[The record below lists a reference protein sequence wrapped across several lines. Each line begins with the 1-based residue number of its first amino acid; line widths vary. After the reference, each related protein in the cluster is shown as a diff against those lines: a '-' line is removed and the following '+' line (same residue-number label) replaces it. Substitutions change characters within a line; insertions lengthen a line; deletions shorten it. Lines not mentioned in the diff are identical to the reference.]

1 MSYTIAQLKNDL
13 TAVIHGTTLN
23 QIQNLDGLIDRA
35 GRKLVSEL
43 DPIETIRIA
52 QINNA
57 LYDDV
62 YDYSCPADLKG
73 DRIIDIRPQVNRTTR
88 DRFFQVYNEEFD
100 LYKAKV
106 NPAEVTVQYNTA
118 VKSLRIKKN
127 LTQGLLLNNCNSLTA
142 NGTWTVGGSAT
153 DLTVDELNYI
163 TAGGSLRCNLS
174 AGANPSTGYFENS
187 TMEAVDLSRD
197 EGIGSLF
204 VWVYLPT
211 GSNFTNIILR
221 WGSSSSNYWSAT
233 ATSANNS
240 VAFQNGWN
248 LVRFDWSS
256 ATETGT
262 PDSSAVD
269 YLRVTGTYNGTAMT
283 AFRIDNIVS
292 QLGSIYEIEYYS
304 KYIFRSSAGTFQET
318 VLDDE
323 DEINLDTDS
332 YNLLFNLVAMYAV
345 QQQQSSNGNFDYAF
359 FEKQYEQDK
368 ARYIAKNKSQVMKPQ
383 QVYYAMPKRNVK
395 TIRYS
400 SN

>member
-1 MSYTIAQLKNDL
+1 
-13 TAVIHGTTLN
+13 
-23 QIQNLDGLIDRA
+23 
-35 GRKLVSEL
+35 
-43 DPIETIRIA
+43 
-52 QINNA
+52 
-57 LYDDV
+57 
-62 YDYSCPADLKG
+62 
-73 DRIIDIRPQVNRTTR
+73 
-88 DRFFQVYNEEFD
+88 
-100 LYKAKV
+100 
-106 NPAEVTVQYNTA
+106 
-118 VKSLRIKKN
+118 
-127 LTQGLLLNNCNSLTA
+127 
-142 NGTWTVGGSAT
+142 
-153 DLTVDELNYI
+153 
-163 TAGGSLRCNLS
+163 
-174 AGANPSTGYFENS
+174 
-187 TMEAVDLSRD
+187 MEAVDLSRD